1 MTIINPNNQPKIFKA
16 DIKKKPT
23 PELLLNIAKSSKDK
37 KHPFYKTKL
46 KKKEKIENIF
56 LKKKSK

>member
-1 MTIINPNNQPKIFKA
+1 MTIINTNNQPKLIKQ

-23 PELLLNIAKSSKDK
+23 PELLIKIAKSSKDK
-37 KHPFYKTKL
+37 KHPFHKTKL

-56 LKKKSK
+56 LKKKS

>member
-1 MTIINPNNQPKIFKA
+1 MSILNTNNQPKVAKQ

-23 PELLLNIAKSSKDK
+23 PELLIAIAKASKDK
-37 KHPFYKTKL
+37 KHPFHKTKP